1 MNNKNLINVAK
12 LNTSCP
18 KCSSIVSHD
27 SFEPTCIMCGWV
39 DYSQDKSTKKSKRSN
54 FKFRKLNKA
63 S

>member
-1 MNNKNLINVAK
+1 MNNKKLVSDTK
-12 LNTSCP
+12 LNTRCP

-27 SFEPTCIMCGWV
+27 SFEPTCVMCGWV
-39 DYSQDKSTKKSKRSN
+39 DYSQAKSTKKLKRSN